1 VSAGLGL
8 AVSCFWAI
16 AITRVSGS
24 GRSLPVESDRDTAPR
39 GATEITRQQQRPR
52 SNRCVCRWSGTRTS
66 ASVSSIASLAP
77 ALAATPPLASAK
89 TRLLSQSEVS
99 GGLELV
105 GSGLA
110 RLLRS
115 SSHGLT
121 PAFGRLRKPTEFA
134 LLLADGRSSTRQLA
148 PDLLAGGCLQAPD
161 GPVALWALACAAAGP
176 IIALRSERTGQPG
189 PPPLRR
195 TELDIVAAPIRLVA
209 AEAQPI
215 DPGVT
220 LGARI
225 APAGAIAMRAPY
237 VRRSVAC
244 GLAIARQ
251 RRRRAV
257 VDRLADGQLSTGGP
271 LTCRANEGSPRS
283 QNGCPNHRNSGSSA
297 AR

>member
-1 VSAGLGL
+1 M
-8 AVSCFWAI
+8 
-16 AITRVSGS
+16 
-24 GRSLPVESDRDTAPR
+24 
-39 GATEITRQQQRPR
+39 
-52 SNRCVCRWSGTRTS
+52 
-66 ASVSSIASLAP
+66 VSSSSAP
-77 ALAATPPLASAK
+77 DLPDCSDPAAM
-89 TRLLSQSEVS
+89 
-99 GGLELV
+99 
-105 GSGLA
+105 GS
-110 RLLRS
+110 LLRLGDCGS
-115 SSHGLT
+115 RPNSRCCLLT
-121 PAFGRLRKPTEFA
+121 GEAA
-134 LLLADGRSSTRQLA
+134 RQLA

-176 IIALRSERTGQPG
+176 IIALRSERTWQPG

-195 TELDIVAAPIRLVA
+195 TELDIVAAPIGLVA

-257 VDRLADGQLSTGGP
+257 VDRLADAQLSTGGP